1 MFNLQVL
8 NWVAPMPNS
17 TSKST
22 EPTEALAEPGPD
34 WPVAK
39 KLWGLAWELHW
50 IGFGSL
56 FGLLAIH
63 SFLALVLAK
72 QRKGFGRKPLFI
84 AINSL
89 LFTLGATRAVYL
101 LLDPYES
108 RENGVEDPK
117 WLTLLL
123 FGIAYPCL
131 TSAFC
136 LIHLAFLEV
145 TKLKVGPSKLQ
156 DARFLSG
163 VIIFHFII
171 VFTAETSSSIK
182 PELDALLIV
191 CQSFFILWGL
201 LLSGSFIYS
210 GWKVI
215 NRVENVQE
223 QLSAIEKNEHLKR
236 KNSKSSTTKVAK
248 ITLGTSFLG
257 FAVCG
262 LHLYSMVGVYGM
274 YSRAKL
280 FILLLGRGW
289 LFSRVSVLL
298 SLQWPAR
305 SLTVWCNRKEEEGK
319 ETLQLC
325 PEWICLQEWY
335 QSVKQGQLRRRKHDV
350 TWREN
355 LAEHDMTS
363 RDMTWHDMTWLDITR
378 HDETW
383 RDVTR
388 RDKTWQD
395 MTRLDKTR
403 HDETWHDVTWH
414 DMTSRDGTWHIHFV
428 RMFIF
433 KIHSLWIVFHI

>member
-1 MFNLQVL
+1 
-8 NWVAPMPNS
+8 MPNS

-171 VFTAETSSSIK
+171 VFIK

-274 YSRAKL
+274 YSEVVHPSPWPWLAFQSSFRLVELAMTCT
-280 FILLLGRGW
+280 IAYSVMQPEGGRRKRNAAAVSGMNMS
-289 LFSRVSVLL
+289 SRVIPVSE
-298 SLQWPAR
+298 AG
-305 SLTVWCNRKEEEGK
+305 T
-319 ETLQLC
+319 T
-325 PEWICLQEWY
+325 PE
-335 QSVKQGQLRRRKHDV
+335 KK
-350 TWREN
+350 
-355 LAEHDMTS
+355 A
-363 RDMTWHDMTWLDITR
+363 
-378 HDETW
+378 
-383 RDVTR
+383 
-388 RDKTWQD
+388 
-395 MTRLDKTR
+395 
-403 HDETWHDVTWH
+403 
-414 DMTSRDGTWHIHFV
+414 
-428 RMFIF
+428 
-433 KIHSLWIVFHI
+433 

>member
-1 MFNLQVL
+1 MSN
-8 NWVAPMPNS
+8 P
-17 TSKST
+17 TSKPT
-22 EPTEALAEPGPD
+22 EQPTEALAEPGPD

-39 KLWGLAWELHW
+39 KLWGVAWELHW
-50 IGFGSL
+50 IGFGGL

-63 SFLALVLAK
+63 SLLALLLAK
-72 QRKGFGRKPLFI
+72 KRKGFGRKPLFI

-145 TKLKVGPSKLQ
+145 TKLKLGPSKLQ

-163 VIIFHFII
+163 VIILHFII
-171 VFTAETSSSIK
+171 VFTAETSASMK

-236 KNSKSSTTKVAK
+236 KKSKSSTTKVAK

-274 YSRAKL
+274 YSSVVHPSPWP
-280 FILLLGRGW
+280 W
-289 LFSRVSVLL
+289 LAFQSSFRLVELAMACTIAYSVMQPEGGKRKRNTACVSGMNLSSRVKPFSE
-298 SLQWPAR
+298 PG
-305 SLTVWCNRKEEEGK
+305 TIPGDKEN
-319 ETLQLC
+319 
-325 PEWICLQEWY
+325 
-335 QSVKQGQLRRRKHDV
+335 V
-350 TWREN
+350 T
-355 LAEHDMTS
+355 
-363 RDMTWHDMTWLDITR
+363 
-378 HDETW
+378 
-383 RDVTR
+383 
-388 RDKTWQD
+388 
-395 MTRLDKTR
+395 
-403 HDETWHDVTWH
+403 
-414 DMTSRDGTWHIHFV
+414 
-428 RMFIF
+428 
-433 KIHSLWIVFHI
+433 